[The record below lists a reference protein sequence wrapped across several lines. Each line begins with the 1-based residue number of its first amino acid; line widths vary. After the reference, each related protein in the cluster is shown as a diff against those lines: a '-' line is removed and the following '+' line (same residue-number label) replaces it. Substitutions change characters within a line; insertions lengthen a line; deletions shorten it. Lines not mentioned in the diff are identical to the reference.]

1 MQKRPPENQL
11 RFPNSISVMSFNVTN
26 IIEERCKVSRD
37 FLSFSHLPELG
48 SFCGKITENKT
59 KKNQDSNSVT
69 KWLNIYIL
77 LSFYDFFFFS
87 VIQSRSMY

>member
-59 KKNQDSNSVT
+59 KKIRIVT
-69 KWLNIYIL
+69 VSQNGSIFI
-77 LSFYDFFFFS
+77 FY
-87 VIQSRSMY
+87 